1 MKKKRT
7 LEALRKAK
15 QAVDQANAALEFA
28 IQELDEET
36 LNQVAGGGAWDEVP
50 TVVEHPYD
58 SNNNSQY

>member
-36 LNQVAGGGAWDEVP
+36 LNQVAGGGAWDGVP
-50 TVVEHPYD
+50 TVDEHPYD
-58 SNNNSQY
+58 PNDKPQY